1 MLSRGDAVVYK
12 CRGMY
17 KVEEI
22 GTLDFSFADSKKKY
36 YTLQSIEDAKDKA
49 YVPTDDE
56 KNIRRPVSFEE
67 AKHLLDCVDKIEVLS
82 VKNEKFR
89 EQEYKDCI
97 SDFKPENWVRV
108 LRTLYTRT
116 KRRGSMTSMDKK
128 YQMLLEHALYSEMQY
143 VLGISAALHPMVFQ
157 MENIIDIIVLVVM
170 SAIVLCFA
178 WTKQK
183 LVRWEGAVMLAMYAG
198 YVVYICLR

>member
-36 YTLQSIEDAKDKA
+36 YTLQSIENAKDKA

-67 AKHLLDCVDKIEVLS
+67 ATG
-82 VKNEKFR
+82 FR
-89 EQEYKDCI
+89 SPDQEYH
-97 SDFKPENWVRV
+97 
-108 LRTLYTRT
+108 RT
-116 KRRGSMTSMDKK
+116 
-128 YQMLLEHALYSEMQY
+128 
-143 VLGISAALHPMVFQ
+143 
-157 MENIIDIIVLVVM
+157 DIY
-170 SAIVLCFA
+170 
-178 WTKQK
+178 WT
-183 LVRWEGAVMLAMYAG
+183 A
-198 YVVYICLR
+198 

>member
-36 YTLQSIEDAKDKA
+36 YTLQSIENAKDKA

-82 VKNEKFR
+82 VKMKSSGNRSIKIVFR
-89 EQEYKDCI
+89 I
-97 SDFKPENWVRV
+97 LNR
-108 LRTLYTRT
+108 RT
-116 KRRGSMTSMDKK
+116 G
-128 YQMLLEHALYSEMQY
+128 
-143 VLGISAALHPMVFQ
+143 
-157 MENIIDIIVLVVM
+157 
-170 SAIVLCFA
+170 
-178 WTKQK
+178 
-183 LVRWEGAVMLAMYAG
+183 
-198 YVVYICLR
+198 

>member
-36 YTLQSIEDAKDKA
+36 YTLQSIEDEKDKA

-143 VLGISAALHPMVFQ
+143 VLGSSAAELSRLLTS
-157 MENIIDIIVLVVM
+157 N
-170 SAIVLCFA
+170 
-178 WTKQK
+178 
-183 LVRWEGAVMLAMYAG
+183 LAK
-198 YVVYICLR
+198 I

>member
-36 YTLQSIEDAKDKA
+36 YTLQSIENAKDKA

-143 VLGISAALHPMVFQ
+143 GLGISAAELSRLLTS
-157 MENIIDIIVLVVM
+157 N
-170 SAIVLCFA
+170 
-178 WTKQK
+178 
-183 LVRWEGAVMLAMYAG
+183 LAK
-198 YVVYICLR
+198 I

>member
-36 YTLQSIEDAKDKA
+36 YTLQSIENAKDKA

-67 AKHLLDCVDKIEVLS
+67 AKHLL
-82 VKNEKFR
+82 KNEKFR

-143 VLGISAALHPMVFQ
+143 VLGISAAELSRLLTS
-157 MENIIDIIVLVVM
+157 N
-170 SAIVLCFA
+170 
-178 WTKQK
+178 
-183 LVRWEGAVMLAMYAG
+183 LAK
-198 YVVYICLR
+198 I

>member
-56 KNIRRPVSFEE
+56 KNIRRP
-67 AKHLLDCVDKIEVLS
+67 EVLS

-97 SDFKPENWVRV
+97 SDFRPENWVRV

-143 VLGISAALHPMVFQ
+143 VLGISAAELSRLLTS
-157 MENIIDIIVLVVM
+157 N
-170 SAIVLCFA
+170 
-178 WTKQK
+178 
-183 LVRWEGAVMLAMYAG
+183 LAK
-198 YVVYICLR
+198 I

>member
-1 MLSRGDAVVYK
+1 M
-12 CRGMY
+12 
-17 KVEEI
+17 EEI

-36 YTLQSIEDAKDKA
+36 YTLQSIENAKDKA

-128 YQMLLEHALYSEMQY
+128 YQMLLEHALYSERQY
-143 VLGISAALHPMVFQ
+143 VLGISAAELSRLLTS
-157 MENIIDIIVLVVM
+157 N
-170 SAIVLCFA
+170 
-178 WTKQK
+178 
-183 LVRWEGAVMLAMYAG
+183 LAK
-198 YVVYICLR
+198 I